1 MSLKDA
7 TLIRNVKNT
16 DPYLLIGIFFLEF
29 KSGAIKWNQELTKE
43 HGNTFINTANTIV
56 EIVSTKII

>member
-7 TLIRNVKNT
+7 TLIGNVKT
-16 DPYLLIGIFFLEF
+16 LIHVFLGTFFLEF